1 MGTFVELPFWLR
13 FLLLTAAWHFSCFLF
28 TFSTFFFATPYQVGD
43 QLESLMERLKDM
55 ATAGVSA
62 VAAARAAKASV
73 KKRYGGGSS
82 GYEEDKQ
89 GDGDDDDDHDLA
101 NNVYDE
107 LARFQVIVG
116 VFCCFCWIERDEE
129 RIVCGLSIFDSLSG
143 ALHDRRNL
151 NRC

>member
-1 MGTFVELPFWLR
+1 M
-13 FLLLTAAWHFSCFLF
+13 
-28 TFSTFFFATPYQVGD
+28 TPYQVGD

-73 KKRYGGGSS
+73 KKRYGGGN

-89 GDGDDDDDHDLA
+89 GDDDDDHDLA

-107 LARFQVIVG
+107 LARFQVCRSFFFKDGKQCESTVH
-116 VFCCFCWIERDEE
+116 
-129 RIVCGLSIFDSLSG
+129 LIFAFSLWRTTYP
-143 ALHDRRNL
+143 L
-151 NRC
+151 